1 MITNGLMPHDD
12 GLAKYA
18 ATLFENSRSCVTRTS
33 SRFSRASS
41 SSCGLRRPFPR
52 KRLDR
57 IASDFLLPAP
67 QQIGRDTRS
76 RATRAVGRPLSVTS
90 FTASLLNSRVN
101 DCRICPMLTTSWV
114 SRPHPF
120 RGVHH
125 FRGRSRRVGF
135 ECEAPRCA
143 IVRVGRGFTMTQYP
157 TIVSTKRGVQPVSGS
172 KDARSARTLSSGH
185 TTALQVLKA
194 SAHRCHT
201 PKQFHELLDS
211 VQAFI
216 PYQKLSAV
224 WGYDAHPTLRY
235 VFNYGFPMGFT
246 LVLLDGRV
254 VDESSVS
261 GMASEKTSSHGVRGR
276 GAPPWRNLTLSSSST
291 TNRPGCKC

>member
-1 MITNGLMPHDD
+1 
-12 GLAKYA
+12 
-18 ATLFENSRSCVTRTS
+18 
-33 SRFSRASS
+33 
-41 SSCGLRRPFPR
+41 
-52 KRLDR
+52 
-57 IASDFLLPAP
+57 
-67 QQIGRDTRS
+67 
-76 RATRAVGRPLSVTS
+76 
-90 FTASLLNSRVN
+90 
-101 DCRICPMLTTSWV
+101 
-114 SRPHPF
+114 
-120 RGVHH
+120 
-125 FRGRSRRVGF
+125 
-135 ECEAPRCA
+135 
-143 IVRVGRGFTMTQYP
+143 MTQYP
-157 TIVSTKRGVQPVSGS
+157 TIVSTKRGVQPDFGS

-194 SAHRCHT
+194 SADRCHT
-201 PKQFHELLDS
+201 PKQFRELLDS

-276 GAPPWRNLTLSSSST
+276 GAPPRRNLTLSSSST
-291 TNRPGCKC
+291 TNRPGCKCPVRGVAAPNHFVYFAAAMASKQSGRAHLKQFEFIVPLLVQASQQGMLRDLTVPVGDAK

>member
-1 MITNGLMPHDD
+1 
-12 GLAKYA
+12 
-18 ATLFENSRSCVTRTS
+18 
-33 SRFSRASS
+33 
-41 SSCGLRRPFPR
+41 
-52 KRLDR
+52 
-57 IASDFLLPAP
+57 
-67 QQIGRDTRS
+67 
-76 RATRAVGRPLSVTS
+76 
-90 FTASLLNSRVN
+90 
-101 DCRICPMLTTSWV
+101 
-114 SRPHPF
+114 
-120 RGVHH
+120 
-125 FRGRSRRVGF
+125 
-135 ECEAPRCA
+135 
-143 IVRVGRGFTMTQYP
+143 MTQYP
-157 TIVSTKRGVQPVSGS
+157 TIVSTKRGVQPDFGS

-201 PKQFHELLDS
+201 PKQFRELLDS

-276 GAPPWRNLTLSSSST
+276 GAPPRRNLTLSSSST
-291 TNRPGCKC
+291 TNRPGCNMPCAGGWRPPITAEWPRAPQAI

>member
-1 MITNGLMPHDD
+1 MITTGLIPHDD

-18 ATLFENSRSCVTRTS
+18 ATLFKNSRSCVTRTG

-41 SSCGLRRPFPR
+41 SSCGLRRAFPR

-57 IASDFLLPAP
+57 I
-67 QQIGRDTRS
+67 G
-76 RATRAVGRPLSVTS
+76 
-90 FTASLLNSRVN
+90 
-101 DCRICPMLTTSWV
+101 
-114 SRPHPF
+114 
-120 RGVHH
+120 
-125 FRGRSRRVGF
+125 
-135 ECEAPRCA
+135 
-143 IVRVGRGFTMTQYP
+143 
-157 TIVSTKRGVQPVSGS
+157 
-172 KDARSARTLSSGH
+172 RSARTLSSGH

-201 PKQFHELLDS
+201 PKQFRELLDS

-276 GAPPWRNLTLSSSST
+276 GAPQ
-291 TNRPGCKC
+291 GGI